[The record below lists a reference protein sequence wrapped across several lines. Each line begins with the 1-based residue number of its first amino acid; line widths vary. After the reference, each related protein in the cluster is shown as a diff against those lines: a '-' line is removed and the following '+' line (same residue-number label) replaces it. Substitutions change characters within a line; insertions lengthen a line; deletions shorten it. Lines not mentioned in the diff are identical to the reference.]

1 MDFPASL
8 GRLRQALAAEN
19 PAACLALLA
28 QLREQA
34 YPAALLRSVL
44 ASCHPG
50 LDPVFLDL
58 DLVPATIL
66 LAPRFPEVL
75 GESCLDPLQVEITHG
90 CDLPTFVAEPLNHVL
105 RGERPL
111 YAGLPALNIGC
122 YQQMLQLRRAG
133 RRWLRTSSA
142 LDCLAGEACLVAR
155 AQVAPPRSG
164 TNQPVTALARWAPSQ
179 LDGLLEHPWIWIQGP
194 EQQDGARM
202 AQALALD
209 GSVAVSDAS
218 SAAQLVLDAS
228 RRVLE
233 GGAHYLLWNRAE
245 PPPASW
251 LVLVRG
257 LAGLRCRPFCQLVQA
272 SEGVR
277 EVLPQRPSADPA
289 LLAISAHWLARRQPH
304 QVRAFLGYWLAGPA
318 VAAKPRLD
326 PDLLRHRD
334 QPLRPAPREGVLV
347 LAATAA
353 QVAELGLDWLGRRAR
368 QLAVE
373 GGFLR
378 AGVLQ
383 LGGGAAGDPA
393 QQLRLLAGQEEAGA
407 KAVLALVG
415 PHDQLA
421 PGAWQQLAGF
431 LAWHP
436 RHLCCSDE
444 EVVWCQSPHR
454 YGQRQFAA
462 QPTAFR
468 LLSRGQLAGLVSL
481 VAAELPGLE
490 WQPSYGSLHA
500 LVKDLGLQW
509 LERGGEVTALPQ
521 ALLRREPT
529 SNPTLLP
536 ISTPDQRHL
545 FTAEQLLEL
554 EQLTRR
560 RAAVW
565 LVPGGSLLP
574 GPRQGSFRLHYSPTA
589 ADLVSVIIPFRDQA
603 ALTRQCVVSL
613 LAQAGPT
620 PLELVLVDNGSVEPE
635 AMALAEELAPL
646 AAAHGIRLVG
656 SRDDSPFNFA
666 ALNNRARQLCRG
678 NFLLFLNN
686 DICFASP
693 GPIEDL
699 LHPFAMGVTAAVSAR
714 LLFEDGT
721 IQHHGLAVA
730 ARQPHDILS
739 PGKGLRPLIDTE
751 PFAVLELQEQWSAA
765 TAACLLIRSS
775 AFDELEGFDESF
787 VVAYNDVDLCWRL
800 TAAGRA
806 VIVTPAPRI
815 IHAESKSRGNDF
827 SGEKRNRLAR
837 ESAALRGRYPH
848 RFQQG
853 DLLYHRFLGPASHRF
868 EPMALPAQPLAPA
881 RDRILS
887 AWVREGFQ
895 PGGQRP
901 FLIYVHWDANGQVRP
916 DVLEQLRAY
925 RGYADL
931 AFVSAAPELRHR
943 PRAMATLRRLCDVV
957 LVRHNEGYD
966 FGSWQAG
973 LAFCKPYLQHVSRLI
988 LTNDS
993 CYGPLNPLHI
1003 LFERLA
1009 GSRADVVGLTESTA
1023 IRSHLQ
1029 SYFIAYGARVLH
1041 SALFWAFWEKI
1052 AIWPAKLDLV
1062 MAYEVGWSGVL
1073 ADAGFTQE
1081 ALFLA
1086 GQHGNVTH
1094 THWREL
1100 LEELQ
1105 FPFLKTELLRLNP
1118 IRQDIDAWPQV
1129 AMACN
1134 PRVAAM
1140 ISDHLAT
1147 PQQRK

>member
-1 MDFPASL
+1 MDSPASL
-8 GRLRQALAAEN
+8 GRLRQALAAGN
-19 PAACLALLA
+19 PTACLALLA
-28 QLREQA
+28 QLREQV
-34 YPAALLRSVL
+34 YPATLLRPVL
-44 ASCHPG
+44 AGCHPG
-50 LDPVFLDL
+50 LDPVFLDP

-66 LAPRFPEVL
+66 LAPRFPEL
-75 GESCLDPLQVEITHG
+75 LRECCLDPLLVEMAHG
-90 CDLPTFVAEPLNHVL
+90 CDLFAFVVGPLTQVL

-122 YQQMLQLRRAG
+122 YQQLMQLSRAG

-142 LDCLAGEACLVAR
+142 LDCLARETSLVAR
-155 AQVAPPRSG
+155 AQAAPPRS
-164 TNQPVTALARWAPSQ
+164 TTDQPVTALARWAPSQ
-179 LDGLLEHPWIWIQGP
+179 LDGLLAHPWIWIQGP
-194 EQQDGARM
+194 GQPDGARL
-202 AQALALD
+202 AQALVLD
-209 GSVAVSDAS
+209 GSVAVGDAS
-218 SAAQLVLDAS
+218 SAAHLVLDAS

-233 GGAHYLLWNRAE
+233 GGAHYLLWNGTE

-251 LVLVRG
+251 LALIRG
-257 LAGLRCRPFCQLVQA
+257 LAGLRDRPFCQLGQT
-272 SEGVR
+272 SRGVC
-277 EVLPQRPSADPA
+277 EILPLRPSAAPA

-304 QVRAFLGYWLAGPA
+304 QVRAFLGHWLAGPA
-318 VAAKPRLD
+318 VAQKPRLD

-334 QPLRPAPREGVLV
+334 QPLRPAALEGVLV

-353 QVAELGLDWLGRRAR
+353 QVADLGLVWLRQRAC
-368 QLAVE
+368 QLAAE
-373 GGFLR
+373 GGFSR
-378 AGVLQ
+378 ASVLQ
-383 LGGGAAGDPA
+383 LAGGEAGDPA

-407 KAVLALVG
+407 GAQAVLALVG

-431 LAWHP
+431 LGWHP
-436 RHLCCSDE
+436 HHLCCTDE
-444 EVVWCQSPHR
+444 EVLWCQSPPR
-454 YGQRQFAA
+454 YGQRQFVA
-462 QPTAFR
+462 QTTAFR

-481 VAAELPGLE
+481 AATGLSGLHL
-490 WQPSYGSLHA
+490 QPAYGSLHA
-500 LVKDLGLQW
+500 LLKDLGLQW
-509 LERGGEVTALPQ
+509 LERGGEIKALPQ

-529 SNPTLLP
+529 SNPTLLS

-545 FTAEQLLEL
+545 FSGEQLLEL

-560 RAAVW
+560 RATAW
-565 LVPGGSLLP
+565 MVPGGSLVS
-574 GPRQGSFRLHYSPTA
+574 GPRQGSFRLHYCAAA

-603 ALTRQCVVSL
+603 SLTRQCVVSL

-635 AMALAEELAPL
+635 ATALAEELAPL
-646 AAAHGIRLVG
+646 AAARGVNLIAL
-656 SRDDSPFNFA
+656 RDDSPFNFA
-666 ALNNRARQLCRG
+666 ALNNRARQFCSG

-693 GPIEDL
+693 GPIEEL
-699 LHPFAMGVTAAVSAR
+699 LHPFAMSTTAAVSAR
-714 LLFEDGT
+714 LLFEDNT
-721 IQHHGLAVA
+721 IQHHGLAAA

-739 PGKGLRPLIDTE
+739 PGKGLRPGIDTE

-775 AFDELEGFDESF
+775 EFDQLEGFDESF

-837 ESAALRGRYPH
+837 ESAALRGRYPR

-853 DLLYHRFLGPASHRF
+853 DPLYHRFLGPASHRF
-868 EPMALPAQPLAPA
+868 EPMALPPRPLAPA
-881 RDRILS
+881 RERFLS
-887 AWVREGFQ
+887 AWVREGFK

-901 FLIYVHWDANGQVRP
+901 FLIYVHWDARGQVRP

-925 RGYADL
+925 RAHADL
-931 AFVSAAPELRHR
+931 AFVSAAPALRDR
-943 PRAMATLRRLCDVV
+943 PGEMAALRKLCDVV
-957 LVRHNEGYD
+957 LVRQNEGYD

-973 LAFCKPYLQHVSRLI
+973 LAFCKPYLRNASRLI

-993 CYGPLNPLHI
+993 CYGPLNPLDV

-1009 GSRADVVGLTESTA
+1009 ASRADVVGLTESTA

-1029 SYFIAYGARVLH
+1029 SYFVAYGARLLR
-1041 SALFWAFWEKI
+1041 SSLFWLFWEQI
-1052 AIWPAKLDLV
+1052 GIWSSKLDLV

-1129 AMACN
+1129 AAACN

-1140 ISDHLAT
+1140 ISDHLAIS
-1147 PQQRK
+1147 P